1 MASHGTM
8 ALDFATLETLQKA
21 HPAWRLLMA
30 ENAPLIASFLWSTF
44 VARNVRGASRGWLVS
59 QLEDT
64 LYTLRRDRGEDA
76 YPRDAADYLDA
87 WAQEGQGW
95 LRKYYPRGDDEPHYD
110 LTPATEKALGWLEG
124 LTQRAFVGTESRLL
138 AVFDLLRQLVNGSGA
153 DPGARLRD
161 LERRRAELDREIEA
175 VKLGQAPVFDE
186 VALRDR
192 FQLVSSTARE
202 LLSDF
207 REVEQNFRQ
216 LDRETRERIALW
228 SGAKGELLGA
238 ILGERDAITGSDQ
251 GRSFQAFWD
260 FLMDPGRQE
269 ELGRLW
275 DTVFSLPSIQGL
287 EPDPRLK
294 RIHFDWL
301 EAGDHTQRTVAQLSS
316 QLRRFLDDRAWMES
330 RRIME
335 LVQGIEA
342 AALDLRDEPPRGVFA
357 AIEGLGADVDLPLER
372 PLYSPPLRTAHQ
384 VAVAAGQGDD
394 VDVEALY
401 QQNLVDK
408 AALVGRLEAA
418 LRRQPQVTLAELV
431 EVHPLDQG
439 LAELVTW
446 LQVASERPTTVFD
459 ETPEPVDFPST
470 QGRLRRAQVGR
481 VIFAKNGGVHGRS

>member
-1 MASHGTM
+1 M
-8 ALDFATLETLQKA
+8 ALDFETLETLQKA

-30 ENAPLIASFLWSTF
+30 ENAPLVASFLHGVF
-44 VARNVRGASRGWLVS
+44 VARNVRGAARGWLVS

-76 YPRDAADYLDA
+76 YPRDATSYLDA

-95 LRKYYPRGDDEPHYD
+95 LRKYYPPGNDEPHYD
-110 LTPATEKALGWLEG
+110 LTPATEKALGWLDG
-124 LTQRAFVGTESRLL
+124 LSQRTFVGTESRLL
-138 AVFDLLRQLVNGSGA
+138 AVFDLLRQLVHGSGA
-153 DPGARLRD
+153 DPEARLRD
-161 LERRRAELDREIEA
+161 LKRRRAELDREIEA
-175 VKLGQAPVFDE
+175 VRLGQAPVFDE
-186 VALRDR
+186 AALRDR

-216 LDRETRERIALW
+216 LDRLTRERIALW
-228 SGAKGELLGA
+228 SGAKGELLGT

-275 DTVFSLPSIQGL
+275 ETVFSLPSIQSL

-301 EAGDHTQRTVAQLSS
+301 QAGDHTQRTVAQLSA

-335 LVQGIEA
+335 LVQGIET
-342 AALDLRDEPPRGVFA
+342 AALALRDDPPRGVFTD
-357 AIEGLGADVDLPLER
+357 IEGLGADVELPLER
-372 PLYSPPLRTAHQ
+372 PLYAPPLKTQHQ
-384 VAVAAGQGDD
+384 TDVAPGQGGDI
-394 VDVEALY
+394 DVEALY
-401 QQNLVDK
+401 LQNLVDK
-408 AALVGRLEAA
+408 TALEAWVEAA
-418 LRRQPQVTLAELV
+418 LGVRPQVTLARLV
-431 EVHPLDQG
+431 EEHPLDQG
-439 LAELVTW
+439 LAELVAW

-459 ETPEPVDFPST
+459 EAVEPIDYTSA
-470 QGRLRRAQVGR
+470 QGRPRRAQVGR
-481 VIFAKNGGVHGRS
+481 VIFSKNGGFHG